1 MIQTVFTPAVTCAWP
16 CKMPKASD
24 LKRGSVVAI
33 NGEPYI
39 VHQLEVKSPSSRGA
53 NTLFKVRFNH
63 ARTKQK
69 LDQTFKGEDVLG
81 DIDLERRRVQFS
93 YLDDDLYVFMDE
105 EDYSQYSL
113 SAESLGEQTL
123 FISDGLEG
131 IMGLLV
137 DGEIIGIELPQSVV
151 MEIEDT
157 APGIKGASASARSK
171 PASFATGLTVQ
182 VPEYLEVG
190 ERVRINTQ
198 EARYMSRE

>member
-1 MIQTVFTPAVTCAWP
+1 M
-16 CKMPKASD
+16 KASE

-39 VHQLEVKSPSSRGA
+39 VNQIDVKAPSSRGA
-53 NTLFKVRFNH
+53 NTLYKVRFNH

-69 LDQTFKGEDVLG
+69 LDETFKGEDVLG

-93 YLDDDLYVFMDE
+93 YLDGEEYVFMDE
-105 EDYSQYSL
+105 EDYSQYML
-113 SAESLGEQTL
+113 AADSLGEQAL
-123 FISDGLEG
+123 FISEGLEG

-137 DGEIIGIELPQSVV
+137 DGQIIGIELPQSVV
-151 MEIEDT
+151 LEITDT
-157 APGIKGASASARSK
+157 APGIKGASASARTK

-190 ERVRINTQ
+190 ERVKINTQ
-198 EARYMSRE
+198 ESRYMSRE